1 MQLFGMVF
9 ATAWGVAL
17 AVTSV
22 LIRLARRINFY
33 SRPNERSVH
42 RQPVPAVGGL
52 GFVTGAFLSF
62 IVWGRASAGGVVQVG
77 APLVLIVLLGWW
89 DDWQRLSAGQKLAG
103 QLLVAIAL
111 IGWAGVSI
119 RHLEGIL
126 GIGAL
131 AEVPAILLSVIGIVG
146 IINAFNLIDG
156 IDGLAGLLGLWAC
169 SIFGYWLYNIG
180 EVDLAL
186 LATAVCGGVC
196 AFLYFN
202 LAPARVF
209 MGDAGSMFIGALV
222 AVLALTWVAG
232 NRQLSAEHPG
242 HVSAGPALAIAVLFV
257 PLFDALRVFALR
269 LMEGR
274 SPFRADRKHVHHLL
288 LARGLGHRQICALLV
303 GVNVAVTGLVWQLQ
317 HWGNTVLLLLEV
329 AIAGLASFALEQHYG
344 NRFRSSA
351 A

>member
-22 LIRLARRINFY
+22 FIRLARRANFY

-52 GFVTGAFLSF
+52 GFVAGAFLGLMA
-62 IVWGRASAGGVVQVG
+62 WGRASAGGLVQIIVS
-77 APLVLIVLLGWW
+77 LIFIVLLGWW
-89 DDWQRLSAGQKLAG
+89 DDWQRLSPGQKLAG
-103 QLLVAIAL
+103 QLLVATAL
-111 IGWAGVSI
+111 IGWAGVRI

-131 AEVPAILLSVIGIVG
+131 AEVPAVLLSVISIVA
-146 IINAFNLIDG
+146 IVNAFNLIDG

-186 LATAVCGGVC
+186 LATAVCGGLC

-222 AVLALTWVAG
+222 AVLALSWVEG
-232 NRQLSAEHPG
+232 NRQLSAGHPG
-242 HVSAGPALAIAVLFV
+242 HAGAGPALAIAVLFV

-269 LMEGR
+269 LMEGH
-274 SPFRADRKHVHHLL
+274 SPFRADRRHVHHLL
-288 LARGLGHRQICALLV
+288 LARGLSHRQVCTLLV
-303 GVNVAVTGLVWQLQ
+303 GVSAAVTGLIWQLQ
-317 HWGNTVLLLLEV
+317 HWGNTALLLLEV
-329 AIAGLASFALEQHYG
+329 LLAVLASLTLEQRYG
-344 NRFRSSA
+344 NRFRSPSA
-351 A
+351 